1 MPNLYIIAGPNGAGK
16 TTFAQEFLPKHAKC
30 DQFVNADLIAKG
42 LSPFS
47 PESVAF
53 RAGRLVLEQIHALA
67 KKRCDFGFETTLS
80 GRTYFPMLYDLKA
93 QGYSLHLFYL
103 WVPDLKIALDR
114 IAERVRKGGHDVS
127 EKIVRRRYDKGV
139 RNFFKVYQ
147 SLLDSWVIFDN
158 SSAEPR
164 LIAIEKAG
172 ILQVADSA
180 MFQQMSKF

>member
-1 MPNLYIIAGPNGAGK
+1 
-16 TTFAQEFLPKHAKC
+16 
-30 DQFVNADLIAKG
+30 
-42 LSPFS
+42 
-47 PESVAF
+47 
-53 RAGRLVLEQIHALA
+53 
-67 KKRCDFGFETTLS
+67 
-80 GRTYFPMLYDLKA
+80 MLYDLKA